1 MTTKKWLTLL
11 AISAFI
17 ATTSSVALAKSYT
30 GNVTK
35 IDGSSITIELSKKAI
50 KKITVGDRA
59 KLSIKKATAPVAG
72 NSALTGC

>member
-17 ATTSSVALAKSYT
+17 ATTSSVALAKSFT

-35 IDGSSITIELSKKAI
+35 VDGSSITIELAKKDA
-50 KKITVGDRA
+50 KKITVGDSA
-59 KLSIKKATAPVAG
+59 KLSIKKANAPVAG
-72 NSALTGC
+72 SSALTGC